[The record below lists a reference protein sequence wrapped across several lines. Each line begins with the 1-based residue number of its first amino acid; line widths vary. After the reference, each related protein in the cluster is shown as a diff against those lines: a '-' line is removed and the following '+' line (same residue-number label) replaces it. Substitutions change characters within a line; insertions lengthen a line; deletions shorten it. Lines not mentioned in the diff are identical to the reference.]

1 MAHFKDRKMESR
13 IISFDVAAAAASDDD
28 DDDVERKGK
37 KL

>member
-1 MAHFKDRKMESR
+1 MKSR
-13 IISFDVAAAAASDDD
+13 IISFDDIVAAASDDD

>member
-1 MAHFKDRKMESR
+1 MAHFKGRKMKSR
-13 IISFDVAAAAASDDD
+13 IISFDDIVAAASDDD

>member
-1 MAHFKDRKMESR
+1 MAHLKGRKMKSR
-13 IISFDVAAAAASDDD
+13 IISFDVAAASDDD